1 MGTPGF
7 QGMPPPIPSPLSL
20 FPLPQGADP
29 HILAKER
36 ESALSLAS
44 MGGYTD
50 IVGLLLERDVDIN
63 IYDWVRHHPLALG
76 TLQGTR
82 PAVGAE
88 NTRQPSLSLTE
99 LLVGGEGSRHR
110 NSWNVVN
117 STVTADTQA
126 AARAPES
133 GLQSPGKS
141 RRVSWKKGYLS

>member
-76 TLQGTR
+76 PLQGTR

-88 NTRQPSLSLTE
+88 NTRQPLSE
-99 LLVGGEGSRHR
+99 PY
-110 NSWNVVN
+110 
-117 STVTADTQA
+117 
-126 AARAPES
+126 RAP
-133 GLQSPGKS
+133 
-141 RRVSWKKGYLS
+141 SWRGGQPTQKQLECSE